1 MRRLAA
7 WLAIL
12 ALIFPVAGCRTSP
25 AKSGGVPQVLIAQ
38 ATEGKVGQ
46 VDELLG
52 KVKAV
57 QEVNLLP
64 KISGRIKEIN
74 FNLGDRVKAGQVV
87 FTLSVPEIEAE
98 VARAQAGV
106 KQAQAAKAAA
116 ETSLAQANFQV
127 EQARAALEQARTA
140 LEQAKE
146 NFRLAEENYKR
157 GKFLLDQGAIAK
169 ATFEQQFETPYINAK
184 ANMEQAQ
191 SALTRAEAAY
201 QQAVNYR
208 DKVVPAQIR
217 QAQAA
222 EEAAQAALAAAETTL
237 AQAVVVSPID
247 GYVVA
252 RNAEVGEL
260 VGPQM
265 PMPVLTIAQLDP
277 ILVEIMVPE
286 DKINLVKV
294 GEKLAVRFPALE
306 ERVLEGKVKYI
317 SPASNPQTKGYTVQI
332 ELSNPDLKLKPGM
345 AAVVLLG
352 GEKGLLVPREAVTW
366 RQGEPVVF
374 VLKDKKASPQRVL
387 LGPSDGQWVVVRE
400 GIKPGDWVVVTG
412 QDRLGDKGGKVEIAG
427 KWQVSR

>member
-12 ALIFPVAGCRTSP
+12 ALVFPVAGCRTSP
-25 AKSGGVPQVLIAQ
+25 AKGGEVPQVLIAQ
-38 ATEGKVGQ
+38 ATEGRVGQ

-64 KISGRIKEIN
+64 KIPGRIREIN
-74 FNLGDRVKAGQVV
+74 FNLGDRVKAGQVA
-87 FTLSVPEIEAE
+87 FTLSVPEIEAA
-98 VARAQAGV
+98 VAQARAGV
-106 KQAQAAKAAA
+106 KQAQAAKAMA
-116 ETSLAQANFQV
+116 EASLAQAELQA
-127 EQARAALEQARTA
+127 EQAKAGLDQARAALQQAQ
-140 LEQAKE
+140 ES
-146 NFRLAEENYKR
+146 FRLAEENYKR
-157 GKFLLDQGAIAK
+157 GQFLLAQGAIAK
-169 ATFEQQFETPYINAK
+169 ATFEKDFETPYINAK
-184 ANMEQAQ
+184 AALEQAQ
-191 SALTRAEAAY
+191 SGLVRAEALY
-201 QQAVNYR
+201 KQAADNR
-208 DKVVPAQIR
+208 DRIVPAQIR

-222 EEAAQAALAAAETTL
+222 EEAAQAALAAAEANL

-265 PMPVLTIAQLDP
+265 PMPVLTVAQLDP
-277 ILVEIMVPE
+277 ILVEVMVPE
-286 DKINLVKV
+286 DKINQVKV

-306 ERVLEGKVKYI
+306 ERVLEGKVKHV
-317 SPASNPQTKGYTVQI
+317 SPASDPRTKGYTVQV

-352 GEKGLLVPREAVTW
+352 GEKGVLVPREAVTW

-374 VLKDKKASPQRVL
+374 TLKGKEAQPQRVL
-387 LGPSDGQWVVVRE
+387 LGPSDGRWVVVRE
-400 GIKPGDWVVVTG
+400 GIKAGDWVVVTG